1 LLADK
6 VSTATLG
13 LWLLI
18 PEHLRLGTWDL
29 LLGWSRR
36 TTERVEPRLAMQLV
50 HEAALC
56 TTGVRSKR
64 SLTQRGFALSNG
76 LPFIASDGS
85 IHELLNGHTVAES
98 EHLQQTLGQLR
109 RTSGHYAGKILLIDP
124 HRMRSYSQRDM
135 RRRRKHKHSKVEKT
149 AQVFFA
155 LDGDTGQP
163 VCFTTGTPSRTVTQ
177 ATPHLLELAA
187 AILGQ
192 PSQPILTL
200 ADAEHFTAEL
210 VDEVHRQTGFDL
222 LVPMVLK
229 PSFRRKLQLM
239 GPEEFTP
246 RWAGYATTKLPYRF
260 HKSQAGPFTL
270 FVQRTGERRRDWHF
284 KAFLC
289 TRDRDEVDAL
299 TVDYPK
305 RWHIEEFFNLEQRLG
320 WERAGTQNL
329 HIRYGRMTLALVA
342 QTVLQQLRQRLGDPV
357 RTWES
362 AISPTHCCTDSKA
375 TCASPPTP
383 SLSLITMPRTPTA
396 YARTTRD
403 CPRNCGPKMSTPKSP
418 GSSTTCSTFASADP
432 PAAAAAV
439 TGPIIRGRKMAGA
452 HMIA

>member
-1 LLADK
+1 
-6 VSTATLG
+6 
-13 LWLLI
+13 
-18 PEHLRLGTWDL
+18 
-29 LLGWSRR
+29 
-36 TTERVEPRLAMQLV
+36 
-50 HEAALC
+50 
-56 TTGVRSKR
+56 
-64 SLTQRGFALSNG
+64 
-76 LPFIASDGS
+76 
-85 IHELLNGHTVAES
+85 
-98 EHLQQTLGQLR
+98 
-109 RTSGHYAGKILLIDP
+109 
-124 HRMRSYSQRDM
+124 
-135 RRRRKHKHSKVEKT
+135 
-149 AQVFFA
+149 
-155 LDGDTGQP
+155 
-163 VCFTTGTPSRTVTQ
+163 VTQ

-357 RTWES
+357 RT
-362 AISPTHCCTDSKA
+362 
-375 TCASPPTP
+375 
-383 SLSLITMPRTPTA
+383 PRL
-396 YARTTRD
+396 R
-403 CPRNCGPKMSTPKSP
+403 
-418 GSSTTCSTFASADP
+418 
-432 PAAAAAV
+432 
-439 TGPIIRGRKMAGA
+439 
-452 HMIA
+452 

>member
-1 LLADK
+1 LSLRDEPCDPDTLEREVRQLLADK

-149 AQVFFA
+149 AQGSSRSMATPVNRFA
-155 LDGDTGQP
+155 L
-163 VCFTTGTPSRTVTQ
+163 
-177 ATPHLLELAA
+177 
-187 AILGQ
+187 
-192 PSQPILTL
+192 
-200 ADAEHFTAEL
+200 
-210 VDEVHRQTGFDL
+210 
-222 LVPMVLK
+222 
-229 PSFRRKLQLM
+229 
-239 GPEEFTP
+239 
-246 RWAGYATTKLPYRF
+246 
-260 HKSQAGPFTL
+260 
-270 FVQRTGERRRDWHF
+270 
-284 KAFLC
+284 
-289 TRDRDEVDAL
+289 
-299 TVDYPK
+299 
-305 RWHIEEFFNLEQRLG
+305 
-320 WERAGTQNL
+320 
-329 HIRYGRMTLALVA
+329 
-342 QTVLQQLRQRLGDPV
+342 
-357 RTWES
+357 
-362 AISPTHCCTDSKA
+362 
-375 TCASPPTP
+375 PP
-383 SLSLITMPRTPTA
+383 
-396 YARTTRD
+396 
-403 CPRNCGPKMSTPKSP
+403 GHH
-418 GSSTTCSTFASADP
+418 
-432 PAAAAAV
+432 PA
-439 TGPIIRGRKMAGA
+439 P
-452 HMIA
+452 